1 MSHHDDEFEP
11 YVKGLPGPLPAGE
24 DMLWQG
30 EPQWWRFAITALHV
44 RKVAIYFLLL
54 AIWRFAN
61 GISAQE
67 TLPEMTAGI
76 TWLITAGAGVV
87 GIIVL
92 GARWICSTSVYTIT
106 TKRVVLQFGVVLQM
120 TFNLPFSSI
129 NHAALKTYSD
139 GTGDIPLSLIEGKGK
154 RLGYMVLWPHVRPWR
169 FERPEPMMRCVPDA
183 RKVSEILANAIA
195 ADTAR
200 RAAEEAQAEAAEAA
214 AEAADA
220 GSEVASATES
230 GQAPAGQVA
239 AGQAAPAAAAT
250 S

>member
-1 MSHHDDEFEP
+1 MSHHDDEFQP

-30 EPQWWRFAITALHV
+30 EPRWWRFAITALHV

-54 AIWRFAN
+54 VLWRLAN
-61 GISAQE
+61 GISAEE
-67 TLPEMTAGI
+67 TLPEITAGV

-87 GIIVL
+87 GIILV
-92 GARWICSTSVYTIT
+92 GARWICGTSVYTIT
-106 TKRVVLQFGVVLQM
+106 NKRVVLQFGVVLEM

-129 NHAALKTYSD
+129 NHAALKTYPD
-139 GTGDIPLSLIEGKGK
+139 GTGDIPLSLVEGSGK
-154 RLGYMVLWPHVRPWR
+154 RLGYLVLWPHVRPWR

-195 ADTAR
+195 ADTAIR
-200 RAAEEAQAEAAEAA
+200 AAEAA
-214 AEAADA
+214 NGATGEAAANEADS
-220 GSEVASATES
+220 GSEAVGTT
-230 GQAPAGQVA
+230 A
-239 AGQAAPAAAAT
+239 AGQAAPLTAAT